1 MTQPNEEKESFK
13 FFGGRALNAWE
24 SATKPHFMAKS
35 SAIKVRPKFY
45 DS

>member
-24 SATKPHFMAKS
+24 RRHKAA
-35 SAIKVRPKFY
+35 FY
-45 DS
+45 GKIFDHQS